1 MVKMTKLT
9 PSMAIRAHL
18 RVATLGFSLVLV
30 LSAPARGATEPLLSV
45 EYDGSTSVASSSTDI
60 HPPSRGEPSV
70 SDFGSKPETPPAV
83 AIDAELPDV
92 WAEAFAAGSRLPYRP
107 MPERSTQV
115 EAPAYPVVVNPQVQY
130 FL

>member
-30 LSAPARGATEPLLSV
+30 LSASAHSAAEPLLLA
-45 EYDGSTSVASSSTDI
+45 EYGGSPTSTAVVPGDS
-60 HPPSRGEPSV
+60 HPPSGGEPSV
-70 SDFGSKPETPPAV
+70 SDFGSKPDLPPTV
-83 AIDAELPDV
+83 AIDGELPDA

-107 MPERSTQV
+107 MPDRSMRV
-115 EAPAYPVVVNPQVQY
+115 EAPS
-130 FL
+130 